1 MKLVYTVE
9 IDEDIAEIEGLHL
22 KLDEVI
28 IYDENGLSLT
38 KSKLETDLE
47 VTEHDWTERDYMI

>member
-9 IDEDIAEIEGLHL
+9 IDEDIVEIEGLHL

-28 IYDENGLSLT
+28 IYDENGLSLN